1 MRHLNRCLAEVME
14 EPMRMLE
21 GRELQPEGQS
31 GRCPGGLGLLD
42 LFWEE
47 QEGQDV
53 RAEKMRQGWLEEEKL

>member
-1 MRHLNRCLAEVME
+1 ME
-14 EPMRMLE
+14 EPMWMLE